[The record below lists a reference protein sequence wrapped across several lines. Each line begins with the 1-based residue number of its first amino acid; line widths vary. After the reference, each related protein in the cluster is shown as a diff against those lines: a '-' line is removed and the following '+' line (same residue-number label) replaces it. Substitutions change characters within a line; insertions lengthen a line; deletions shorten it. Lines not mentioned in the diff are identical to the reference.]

1 MTFACVR
8 VTDLLSME
16 TFPTRFLIPILL
28 HVKRRMRRWHEEHT
42 TAADEH
48 ETVLRHHLVN
58 ILGLGGSWLISRIE
72 RQVMTTLHEWFLN
85 AKISQDPRL
94 RERARQLLQRLV
106 HACLNSSRDR
116 MLAHRL
122 PVA

>member
-1 MTFACVR
+1 
-8 VTDLLSME
+8 
-16 TFPTRFLIPILL
+16 
-28 HVKRRMRRWHEEHT
+28 MRRWHEEHT

-58 ILGLGGSWLISRIE
+58 ILALGGSWLISRIE

-85 AKISQDPRL
+85 AKISQDPIL

-106 HACLNSSRDR
+106 HG
-116 MLAHRL
+116 L
-122 PVA
+122 PH